1 MRQVRANAGMSLLE
15 VLIASLI
22 LAFVVFMTIEILI
35 SGSTAVE
42 RSGITG
48 TLEHRG
54 RLTVHVCS
62 NEFVSAR
69 FRLDHTNPVTALQNL
84 NPYPIAGISG
94 NADLGIYASNTEIR
108 YMLAGTQDSDG
119 LSPQSLPPSPSIK
132 NGQIVWGYTSPLPV
146 PSNGFRK
153 DLACLIRFEADTVLL
168 ESAGSPPVA
177 SQPASWGAPFPAL
190 PALLSQNVNWD
201 IDQNGVQT
209 DTFVRGRLRQYVVA
223 PAGHP
228 LGGPAGTILGISTLS
243 DNVVLKVQG
252 GNQFNADMDA
262 SPGSGMLFR
271 FVDKTG
277 AIAMSGSLPGPAAT
291 SIIMTVWHGNF
302 DDRGRAFWVRKNS
315 ETVGFRNS
323 QN

>member
-1 MRQVRANAGMSLLE
+1 MSLLE

-22 LAFVVFMTIEILI
+22 LAFVVFVTIEILI
-35 SGSTAVE
+35 SGSAAVE

-54 RLTVHVCS
+54 RLTVHTCA

-69 FRLDHTNPVTALQNL
+69 FRLDHTNPVTALQNM
-84 NPYPIAGISG
+84 NPFPVAGVSA
-94 NADLGIYASNTEIR
+94 NADLGIYASNSEIR
-108 YMLAGTQDSDG
+108 YMVAGTQDQNG
-119 LSPQSLPPSPSIK
+119 LGPQSFPASPSIK
-132 NGQIVWGYTSPLPV
+132 NGQVVWGYNSPLPT
-146 PSNGFRK
+146 PSGGFRM
-153 DLACLIRFEADTVLL
+153 DLVCLIRFEADTVLL
-168 ESAGSPPVA
+168 ESAGSLAVA
-177 SQPASWGAPFPAL
+177 SQPASWGAPFPVL
-190 PALLSQNVNWD
+190 PALLSQTVNWD
-201 IDQNGVQT
+201 IDQNGSQT
-209 DTFVRGRLRQYVVA
+209 DTFVRGKLRQYFVA

-228 LGGPAGTILGISTLS
+228 LGGPAGAILAVSTLS

-262 SPGSGMLFR
+262 NPGSGMLFR

-277 AIAMSGSLPGPAAT
+277 AIAMAGSFPGPTAT
-291 SIIMTVWHGNF
+291 SIIMTIWHGNF

-315 ETVGFRNS
+315 ETVGFRNL